1 MNGHTNVQIIEQG
14 GVPAFAVLPID
25 DYERLKTRDDGK
37 RHTLPHAVVKM
48 NTLEGFSLLKSW
60 RLYFGLSQTQLAE
73 KARVTQ
79 AQVANFE
86 NERVTP
92 RADTL
97 LRLSNALGVSADLLL
112 EFETCIGTK

>member
-48 NTLEGFSLLKSW
+48 NTLEDFSLLKSW
-60 RLYFGLSQTQLAE
+60 RLYFGLSQAQLAE

-86 NERVTP
+86 N
-92 RADTL
+92 DTL
-97 LRLSNALGVSADLLL
+97 LKLSSALGVSADLLL
-112 EFETCIGTK
+112 EFED